1 MNNLGKIPIPPLSEF
16 LIEDFMK
23 PMGLDAQALSKGTG
37 IPIDDIYGL
46 INDKIAVTYET
57 SAKLGAFFG
66 ISPDV
71 FYNIQETINSRK
83 YSSVLQYA

>member
-23 PMGLDAQALSKGTG
+23 PMGLDAQTLSKGTG

-83 YSSVLQYA
+83 YSIVLQYA